1 MTEIVKQWLAKNRNT
16 PGVLGFAVQNAD
28 KTNATQS
35 CGADMSAEALE
46 KAWRSV
52 LEALPVLQLNDLPT
66 ARVRWVFQ
74 QGIVHCERRHD
85 GLSLGIF
92 TRKSPDLF
100 KPEEVDRL
108 LTEFHAL

>member
-1 MTEIVKQWLAKNRNT
+1 MTEILKQWLAKNSQA
-16 PGVLGFAVQNAD
+16 PGVLGFAVQHAD
-28 KTNATQS
+28 KTSATRS
-35 CGADMSAEALE
+35 CAGGISVETLE

-52 LEALPVLQLNDLPT
+52 LEAIPVLQLNDLPT

-74 QGIVHCERRHD
+74 QGIVHCERRRD
-85 GLSLGIF
+85 GVSLGIF
-92 TRKSPDLF
+92 TSKSPDLF